1 MNMFKYV
8 CPKCNKLR
16 VLSESEI
23 KTMAEYR
30 VITCKCGED
39 LQLCGES
46 EQLTLIR
53 EENKENDFWKIKQ
66 VVVYSL
72 AFLLCVMFIFV
83 YNLGLVSILVAYTA
97 GQVLKRPYNE
107 ESIDLELE
115 ALSDMGS

>member
-8 CPKCNKLR
+8 CPKCNKQR

-30 VITCKCGED
+30 MITCLCGED

-46 EQLTLIR
+46 EQLALIR
-53 EENKENDFWKIKQ
+53 EADKENDMWKIIRF
-66 VVVYSL
+66 VVYSVVL
-72 AFLLCVMFIFV
+72 SLCVILIFGYGMGPV
-83 YNLGLVSILVAYTA
+83 ASALG
-97 GQVLKRPYNE
+97 VLIYPLLNRSYNE